1 MLFTRKI
8 GKILRGNAT
17 PYQIFMAC
25 FLGSILGF
33 IPDFQHSA
41 GLTILTILLI
51 LILNA
56 NIGLAL
62 SLFAITKLLSYI
74 LTPLNFKI
82 GEFLLNGQTKEFF
95 NTIINSPVFAFFGFE
110 YYLTTGSFFTGIVFG
125 IFSGIL
131 IVLIV
136 NTFRK
141 TMVKAE
147 EKNSAIFKI
156 SSSFL
161 GKTVIFIV
169 FGKGEKQDYEEI
181 LSKKAFPFRLW
192 GIAIV
197 FVFVLLFFLFQNF
210 LAGNFIKKQLKSG
223 LEQANGATVDIK
235 KAYIELS
242 ESRFIIE
249 GLQICDPEKPDTNLF
264 EAEKIVADISTKALL
279 TKRLR
284 LDNVEILGAE
294 TGSKRKEKGKL
305 FKPIEVKQVKQTEP
319 YSLEQYLANAKE
331 LKRKLQKFKRWYRK
345 ISESAKQMQKY
356 TGKEGETLEER
367 LKREAESYGYKNVV
381 ANHLIE
387 KYPLSSIGKLKA
399 DNIKTY
405 GMLKNETLSL
415 FMRELSTNPN
425 LLETPPEIHL
435 KSSKNTLKF
444 DLILKGLTNK
454 NGDNTFTFSLNNL
467 NTDDVLKKVK
477 LKQQY
482 IREGKTSI
490 KGNGKIFNRKD
501 VEIDAVLNIELNNCI
516 VKIPELGEEKIE
528 KLTFPVY
535 LSGVIDNPKVKV
547 DTKPILKEIKKAFK
561 DKAKR
566 KLKEKKKK
574 AEQKLKKKL
583 RKKIDKKK
591 SKWKNLF

>member
-1 MLFTRKI
+1 MLITRKI

-17 PYQIFMAC
+17 PYQLFMAC

-56 NIGLAL
+56 NIGLSL
-62 SLFAITKLLSYI
+62 SFFAIGKLLSYI
-74 LTPLNFKI
+74 LTPFNFKI
-82 GEFLLNGQTKEFF
+82 GELLLNGHTGDFF
-95 NTIINSPVFAFFGFE
+95 KTLINSPVFAFFGFE
-110 YYLTTGSFFTGIVFG
+110 YYLTTGSLLTGIVAGIVFG
-125 IFSGIL
+125 ITV
-131 IVLIV
+131 VLIV
-136 NTFRK
+136 KTFRK
-141 TMVKAE
+141 SMVKAE
-147 EKNSAIFKI
+147 EKKSAIYRI
-156 SSSFL
+156 SISLL
-161 GKTVIFIV
+161 GKAIIFIV
-169 FGKGEKQDYEEI
+169 FGKGKDKDYEEVM
-181 LSKKAFPFRLW
+181 SKKAFPLRLW

-210 LAGNFIKKQLKSG
+210 LAGNFIKKQLING
-223 LEQANGATVDIK
+223 LEQANGATVNIK

-264 EAEKIVADISTKALL
+264 EAKKIVADISTKALL

-294 TGSKRKEKGKL
+294 IGKKRKVKGKL
-305 FKPIEVKQVKQTEP
+305 LKPLEVKEEEKAGNN
-319 YSLEQYLANAKE
+319 SLEQYLANAKE
-331 LKRKLQKFKRWYRK
+331 LKRKLKKLKRWYKK
-345 ISESAKQMQKY
+345 ISESAKQVQKY

-367 LKREAESYGYKNVV
+367 LKREAESYGYKNVM

-387 KYPLSSIGKLKA
+387 KYPVFSIGKLKA

-405 GMLKNETLSL
+405 GMLKDETLSL
-415 FMRELSTNPN
+415 FMKEVSTNPN
-425 LLETPPEIHL
+425 LLEMPPEIHL

-444 DLILKGLTNK
+444 ELILKGLTNQ
-454 NGDNTFTFSLNNL
+454 NGDNTFTFSLNHL

-482 IREGKTSI
+482 IRDGKTNI

-501 VEIDAVLNIELNNCI
+501 VEIDAILNIELNNSI
-516 VKIPELGEEKIE
+516 VKIPELGEERID

-547 DTKPILKEIKKAFK
+547 DTKPIFKEIKKAFK
-561 DKAKR
+561 SRAKR

-583 RKKIDKKK
+583 RKKLGKKK
-591 SKWKNLF
+591 SKWKKFF